1 LSGRSINHVDPLSIE
16 ARFVMSASGSYG
28 VFGRANVQPLTA
40 AQDYTAVQDAIARC
54 RRYRKDHGLYGVVD
68 PALGR
73 IMLEVGAVGAVVMPA
88 VLGKR
93 VRESLVASGLHHGPI
108 IAHPRSGRWTFL
120 TGPTDNSYLDMALFS
135 DLFRVCASV
144 ALPGSRIVLPSP
156 ADEHSSYRTW
166 IALPERDFRPE
177 LAEVVAATRACSTR

>member
-1 LSGRSINHVDPLSIE
+1 
-16 ARFVMSASGSYG
+16 MSTTDSHE
-28 VFGRANVQPLTA
+28 VFGQTRVQPMSPGQEFATT
-40 AQDYTAVQDAIARC
+40 QEAITRC
-54 RRYRKDHGLYGVVD
+54 RGYRKDHGLYGVVD

-88 VLGKR
+88 VLGEH
-93 VRESLVASGLHHGPI
+93 VRDHLGARNGPI

-144 ALPGSRIVLPSP
+144 ALPGSNIVLPSP
-156 ADEHSSYRTW
+156 ADEHSGYRTW
-166 IALPERDFRPE
+166 IAAPERDFRPE
-177 LAEVVAATRACSTR
+177 LAEVVAATRACTALRRH

>member
-1 LSGRSINHVDPLSIE
+1 MSTSRKDPGSPE
-16 ARFVMSASGSYG
+16 AF
-28 VFGRANVQPLTA
+28 A
-40 AQDYTAVQDAIARC
+40 ATQDALARC

-88 VLGKR
+88 TLGER
-93 VRESLVASGLHHGPI
+93 VRTLLAPGQASTGPV

-120 TGPTDNSYLDMALFS
+120 TGPTDSSYLDMALFS

-144 ALPGSRIVLPSP
+144 ALPGTRLVLPSP
-156 ADEHSSYRTW
+156 ADEQGGYRLW
-166 IALPERDFRPE
+166 IDPPQRDFRP
-177 LAEVVAATRACSTR
+177 LLGDVVAATRACSARIKEPATE